1 MNTSMQ
7 NKPSLFTAIA
17 LMTLVN
23 GIFNVIFG
31 VAIIGGTFGAALIC
45 FPIPLFP
52 LILGGFEIAY
62 AMKLLANPP
71 QPVQP
76 SQAIAIWEIVAIL
89 VGNVFSAVVGILV
102 LVFYNDSTVK
112 DYFARL
118 NGTQTPP
125 PADSEPVISL
135 PVESTP
141 QPVEQ
146 IGNLLHTP
154 AADDVP
160 AWLKSETLVVE
171 TPSTAAPAEPVEEE
185 AKPAKK
191 KSPAKPKTVRKPA
204 AKK

>member
-7 NKPSLFTAIA
+7 NKPSLFTAIS

-23 GIFNVIFG
+23 GIFNIIFG
-31 VAIIGGTFGAALIC
+31 VAIIGGTFGVALIC

-71 QPVQP
+71 QPVKP
-76 SQAIAIWEIVAIL
+76 SQAIAIWEIAAIL

-102 LVFYNDSTVK
+102 LVFYSDSTVK

-125 PADSEPVISL
+125 PAPPESVVAL

-141 QPVEQ
+141 EPVA
-146 IGNLLHTP
+146 P
-154 AADDVP
+154 AADEVP
-160 AWLKSETLVVE
+160 AWLKSETPVVE
-171 TPSTAAPAEPVEEE
+171 SASTEAPAEPEETE

-204 AKK
+204 TKK